1 MNTSSHTRSVYTT
14 ITHSPEDTIRLGQ
27 RIGALLEPGDVIAI
41 FGSLGSGK
49 TTLVKG
55 IGLGLGMKDSREVRS
70 ASFLIIAEYKAR
82 IPIYHFDAY
91 RLEGPGDMYNLG
103 CDEFFWGDGVSI
115 VEWADRVEGSLPEE
129 YLKVSLSIEAPS
141 SRSVEVSSHG
151 KRYERVIRELEG
163 KGP

>member
-1 MNTSSHTRSVYTT
+1 M
-14 ITHSPEDTIRLGQ
+14 RLGQ
-27 RIGALLEPGDVIAI
+27 RIGSLLEPGDVIAL

-91 RLEGPGDMYNLG
+91 RLDGPEDMYNLG
-103 CDEFFWGDGVSI
+103 CDELFWGDGVSI

-129 YLKVSLSIEAPS
+129 YLEVSLSIESPN
-141 SRSVEVSSHG
+141 SRRVEVSSHG
-151 KRYERVIRELEG
+151 KRYERIVMGLEV

>member
-1 MNTSSHTRSVYTT
+1 MNIASHTRLAFTAT
-14 ITHSPEDTIRLGQ
+14 THSPEDTMRLGQ
-27 RIGALLEPGDVIAI
+27 RIGSLLEPGDVIAL

-91 RLEGPGDMYNLG
+91 RLDGPEDMYNLG
-103 CDEFFWGDGVSI
+103 CDELFWGDGVSI

-129 YLKVSLSIEAPS
+129 YLEVSLSIESPN
-141 SRSVEVSSHG
+141 SRRVEVSSHG
-151 KRYERVIRELEG
+151 KRYERIVRGLEG